1 MVMNKKNLLWG
12 ILSVMLVAYM
22 VVAFIFTDNWAQNNL
37 CTGVD
42 IVINDPAN
50 IKFVTVEDI
59 TREIGNEN
67 NQYLSK
73 KVSEINTYELE
84 KLLNSIDKIERA
96 NCVIFNNS
104 RLRIDIEPM
113 VPVARIFD
121 DKNSY
126 YINKEGKEMLAD
138 SKYLIDVPIIIG
150 EFDTVNTAVSML
162 PMLSFVKND
171 STWNSL
177 VSVIKVAN
185 NRDIIIVPMIK
196 GHVINFGDTSLVKNK
211 FDRIKTIY
219 KEVMPIK
226 GWNYYDTI
234 SVKWKGQ
241 VVATKKDKKKTNIKA
256 SFADSIDEEEVSVET
271 MNVSYNI
278 SSTKNIDEE
287 ITQNSE
293 IKESTNKK
301 TN

>member
-1 MVMNKKNLLWG
+1 
-12 ILSVMLVAYM
+12 
-22 VVAFIFTDNWAQNNL
+22 
-37 CTGVD
+37 
-42 IVINDPAN
+42 
-50 IKFVTVEDI
+50 
-59 TREIGNEN
+59 
-67 NQYLSK
+67 
-73 KVSEINTYELE
+73 
-84 KLLNSIDKIERA
+84 
-96 NCVIFNNS
+96 
-104 RLRIDIEPM
+104 
-113 VPVARIFD
+113 
-121 DKNSY
+121 
-126 YINKEGKEMLAD
+126 MLAD

-150 EFDTVNTAVSML
+150 KFDTVHKAVSML
-162 PMLSFVKND
+162 PMLSFIKND

-177 VSVIKVAN
+177 VSVVKVAD

-196 GHVINFGDTSLVKNK
+196 GHVINFGDTSLVENK

-278 SSTKNIDEE
+278 SSTQNVDEG
-287 ITQNSE
+287 ITQKPKIIEN
-293 IKESTNKK
+293 TNKK

>member
-1 MVMNKKNLLWG
+1 MNKKNLLWG
-12 ILSVMLVAYM
+12 ILSFMLVAYM

-37 CTGVD
+37 CAGVD
-42 IVINDPAN
+42 IVINDPTN
-50 IKFVTVEDI
+50 IKFVTIEDI

-73 KVSEINTYELE
+73 KVSEINTYEIE

-113 VPVARIFD
+113 IPVARIFD

-138 SKYLIDVPIIIG
+138 SRYLMDVPIIIG
-150 EFDTVNTAVSML
+150 KFDTVHTAVSML
-162 PMLSFVKND
+162 PMLSFIKND

-177 VSVIKVAN
+177 VSVIKVAD
-185 NRDIIIVPMIK
+185 NRDIIVVPMIK

-211 FDRIKTIY
+211 FDSIKTFY
-219 KEVMPIK
+219 KEVMPVK

-256 SFADSIDEEEVSVET
+256 SFSDSIDEEEVSVET
-271 MNVSYNI
+271 MNVSYKI
-278 SSTKNIDEE
+278 SSTQDVDEGL
-287 ITQNSE
+287 TQKSE
-293 IKESTNKK
+293 IKENTNKK